1 MSTHFVFFILS
12 ISPVYVLHAVLTVR
26 CPETWSLPGNLSE
39 IGRETRNC
47 DDSAIVGNDRTVPRS
62 FRGPWSLS
70 LGLEGG
76 QKDLRKTRE
85 VEGTGSP
92 EIGNSMCEGK
102 KKKTRKSAV
111 SLRNQ
116 VLSCSLSEVTK
127 LFVLHWVLIH
137 KTDNFQGL
145 GLY

>member
-1 MSTHFVFFILS
+1 M
-12 ISPVYVLHAVLTVR
+12 
-26 CPETWSLPGNLSE
+26 
-39 IGRETRNC
+39 GRETRNC

-62 FRGPWSLS
+62 FWGPWSLS

-76 QKDLRKTRE
+76 QKGLQKTRE

-102 KKKTRKSAV
+102 KTGKSAV

-127 LFVLHWVLIH
+127 LFVLH
-137 KTDNFQGL
+137 
-145 GLY
+145 